1 MMEVYDDQLGR
12 LVQVPARE
20 HIVQAAIWLRGPD
33 TTIIIEDIAPD
44 QDAEMFGCMWEPHD
58 VVDIDR
64 DGNPEVVLLHHGY
77 EYQMLRI
84 FTLTDTEA
92 LARWSGLGYSI

>member
-1 MMEVYDDQLGR
+1 MTEVYDDQLDR

-20 HIVQAAIWLRGPD
+20 HFVQAAIWLRGLNA
-33 TTIIIEDIAPD
+33 IIIMEDIALD
-44 QDAEMFGCMWEPHD
+44 RDTEMFGCMWEPHD

-64 DGNPEVVLLHHGY
+64 DGNPEVVLLEHRY
-77 EYQMLRI
+77 ECQTLKI

-92 LARWSGLGYSI
+92 LAGWSGLGYSI